1 MAINSIVQT
10 ESITVFG
17 PPDVIEIGLD
27 IGATGER
34 GSYIYSG
41 SVDPNS
47 NPLLF
52 QNNPQKI
59 GDLFLRTSNN
69 TLYQYFSVPG
79 GDQWQVIVNFNPG
92 IEESSEL
99 LLEAQ
104 IESASAIYYY
114 ELAEQAAFSAS
125 TNYIPNSSSVQL
137 LSSASATA
145 ASYTDS
151 AVANLVGAAP
161 STLNTLTELASALG
175 NDPNLAT
182 TIASVYLTQ
191 GSASSTYLT
200 QANASSTYL
209 TQSSASS
216 SYLTQTNATSTYL
229 TQANATSTYLTQA
242 NASSTYLTQANASST
257 YLTQANAS
265 TSYSS
270 KKITIT
276 EKTEPYTVQL
286 SDQETLI
293 KMNVSY
299 SNTLTVPNNDIVAFS
314 IGTKIDVVQFG
325 TGQTSIAGSAG
336 VNIYATPSAN
346 LRAQYSAASLTKVGT
361 NDWLLV
367 GDLGT

>member
-10 ESITVFG
+10 DSITVFG
-17 PPDVIEIGLD
+17 PPEVIEIGLD
-27 IGATGER
+27 IGETGER

-52 QNNPQKI
+52 ENNPQKI

-79 GDQWQVIVNFNPG
+79 GDQWEVIVNFNPG
-92 IEESSEL
+92 IEESSQL

-114 ELAEQAAFSAS
+114 ELAEQAALSAS
-125 TNYIPNSSSVQL
+125 ANYIPNSASTQL

-145 ASYTDS
+145 SSYTDS
-151 AVANLVGAAP
+151 AIANIVGAAP
-161 STLNTLTELASALG
+161 STLDTLSELALALG

-191 GSASSTYLT
+191 SSASSVYLTQADASSTFLTETNASSTYLTQASATSVFLSQANASSTFLTQQDASYTYLTQASASSTYLT
-200 QANASSTYL
+200 QADAET
-209 TQSSASS
+209 T
-216 SYLTQTNATSTYL
+216 
-229 TQANATSTYLTQA
+229 
-242 NASSTYLTQANASST
+242 
-257 YLTQANAS
+257 
-265 TSYSS
+265 YSS
-270 KKITIT
+270 KKVTIT
-276 EKTEPYTVQL
+276 EQTGPYTLQL
-286 SDQETLI
+286 LDQETLI
-293 KMNVSY
+293 KINVSF
-299 SNTLTVPNNDIVAFS
+299 NHTLTIPNNDTVEFS
-314 IGTKIDVVQFG
+314 IGTRIDIVQFG
-325 TGQTSIAGSAG
+325 IGKTLIAGSAG
-336 VNIYATPSAN
+336 VNVYATPTAF
-346 LRAQYSAASLTKVGT
+346 LRAQYSSATLTKIGT